1 MLKALFTDI
10 DGTLFTSELTISEKT
25 RKAIRKAHDMGV
37 LIVLSS
43 GRYITGMRRAQEQLD
58 LPVIYAAINGALIKD
73 GDEYIREN
81 MIDKDAYRQAAAF
94 LKGKASSLI
103 AFTENRFAIDADDEW
118 YFRQNRICGDTGV
131 RMDISDPDEVERKT
145 GERPYKILLKDN
157 DRDKINRLLHELD
170 EMLEGRAKVLSSG
183 WNNIEVLPYG
193 NDKQDAVRII
203 ADRYSIKRDEIIAFG
218 DWDNDAGMIKTAGIG
233 VAMANGSD
241 KAKAAADYVTLSN
254 DDDGIAHAL
263 ERYLFS

>member
-1 MLKALFTDI
+1 
-10 DGTLFTSELTISEKT
+10 
-25 RKAIRKAHDMGV
+25 MGV

-58 LPVIYAAINGALIKD
+58 LPVIYAAINGALIKV

-218 DWDNDAGMIKTAGIG
+218 DWDNDAGMLSAAGLGI
-233 VAMANGSD
+233 AMANGSE
-241 KAKAAADYVTLSN
+241 KAKAAADHVTLSN
-254 DDDGIAHAL
+254 DEDGIAHAL
-263 ERYLFS
+263 REYGII

>member
-183 WNNIEVLPYG
+183 WNNIEILPYG
-193 NDKQDAVRII
+193 NDKKDAVRII

-218 DWDNDAGMIKTAGIG
+218 DWDNDIGMLRTAGMG
-233 VAMANGSD
+233 VCMANGSEG
-241 KAKAAADYVTLSN
+241 AKRAANMITASN
-254 DDDGIAHAL
+254 NDDGIDKAL
-263 ERYLFS
+263 RKLGI